1 MKRIYEAI
9 HSNPLLEGINFSDFE
24 SMHGCLSARLHR
36 YAKDEVILMTG
47 NTIDSVGLIVSGS
60 VKVFK
65 EDSNGNFTILTELS
79 RPDTFGEVFAC
90 AGITQSPVTILATED
105 TEVFFVNFR
114 KILLTCTSACPH
126 HSRLV
131 ENMLKLVAQK
141 NLVLNQKIELLSKRT
156 TREKLLY
163 FFELHRGAEREFS
176 IPFNREEMARY
187 LCVDRSALSSEL
199 CKMRDE
205 GLIRFQKNTFWIMYS

>member
-9 HSNPLLEGINFSDFE
+9 HRNHLLEGIDFGDFE
-24 SMHGCLSARLHR
+24 QMHGCLSARLHR

-47 NTIDSVGLIVSGS
+47 SKIDFVGLIVSGS
-60 VKVFK
+60 AKVFK
-65 EDSNGNFTILTELS
+65 EDRGGNSTILAELS

-105 TEVFFVNFR
+105 TEVFYINFR

-141 NLVLNQKIELLSKRT
+141 NLALNQKIELLSKRT
-156 TREKLLY
+156 TREKLLH
-163 FFELHRGAEREFS
+163 FFEIQRGTQREFS
-176 IPFNREEMARY
+176 VPFNREEMARY
-187 LCVDRSALSSEL
+187 LCVDRSAMSSEL

-205 GLIRFQKNTFWIMYS
+205 GLIRFQKNTFEILYS